1 MTLTAMA
8 ASLFR
13 LRLFALFFLYSGLA
27 DAKIEIITSE
37 TDIKVGTEHLLLCK
51 AGKEADII
59 WQKDGEDV
67 DEDRHVVEKVDET
80 SSKLYLKKVDL
91 TDSGTYTCNCDYE
104 THTDKA
110 SIKILVYEDPN
121 FGKTKTYHE
130 FLVNQTVHVPCVV
143 TGKPDVEIN
152 WYRDGHLLSN
162 DGSGHLTVL
171 PNRNLQITNIRKSDH
186 GTYTCVANIKD
197 RPTIKKVLDI
207 SVAVNVPP
215 TVMIRSE
222 RTNVHA
228 GPDTN
233 VTVICLVSG
242 YPQPT
247 IIWTVPSTSDSSRY
261 IYNSDKSELIIPA
274 VARSDFGE
282 YACTASNKLGDDSA
296 AFILDVSERPSV
308 ILSQEEM
315 AVKLGGSVSVSCN
328 ATGHPS
334 PTIEWLNP
342 EGKKIEGSES
352 ELNIENVKP
361 SDGGVYSCKAH
372 NKAGSTTKDF
382 RLITAPAV
390 PIYFTVSPGP
400 TSAHITLHAPIIDG
414 GSPITKFV
422 IQWRKQPQ
430 DEWSQIAIPSSESL
444 VVTSLAPYTEYSVR
458 FAAKSEHFIGGL
470 SAEKKIRTQA
480 RREPDK
486 PVLSSTDGKLEG
498 NSYSIP
504 IKQLDDGGH
513 PIQHFLVRYRMEKEG
528 ENWIE
533 KEMPASST
541 KIQLQNL
548 QYNSDYQ
555 MEVLAFN
562 INGSSSPAKLNF
574 TIPQAVSK
582 PSLGKGGVAGIVII
596 VFLVLLVAVDAFCCY
611 TNHCGLLNFLARKL
625 FGHKLSEAKS
635 LEEGVINNAAVDM
648 KGLEKPRGSIPK
660 LQAQK
665 RETNGVHSEVTCDKA
680 PLTKF
685 EKPPVNG
692 DSSNEARL

>member
-480 RREPDK
+480 RQGEPDK

-635 LEEGVINNAAVDM
+635 LEEGVINNAAV
-648 KGLEKPRGSIPK
+648 
-660 LQAQK
+660 
-665 RETNGVHSEVTCDKA
+665 
-680 PLTKF
+680 
-685 EKPPVNG
+685 KPPVNG